1 MSTQK
6 FDEEYS
12 DYLEHYGTPRHS
24 GRYPWGSGKKYQ
36 RSRNFLTQY
45 EDLRKKGLSKLEIAK
60 ALGLKNTSEL
70 NARRAAAREEKEI
83 ADLQFVQRLKDKGI
97 SQTAI
102 AERCG
107 KTEGWVRQMLKKA
120 NTVVDNE
127 NRKKSSI
134 ATVANAL
141 GEQVR
146 EKKLIDIGKANNVYL
161 GITESKFKDSI
172 AYLQQQGYKVIY
184 PKIQQA
190 GTKHKTTMKVLVSPE
205 LSVQEAHG
213 LINTDP
219 RNIKLINE
227 ISFKDN
233 GHSGVQ
239 KIHDPVSVDS
249 NRIMVRY
256 AEEGGK
262 DKDGM
267 IELRRGVNDLDMGE
281 KHFAQVRILV
291 DGTHYLKGM
300 AVYSDDMPEGKDII
314 VNSKEHIG
322 TPKMEAF
329 KEVKSKDPHNP
340 YGAEIIR
347 QNDWT
352 DDKGVTH
359 KGALNIV
366 NEEGKWDTW
375 SKNLASQ
382 FLSKQPIET
391 AQRQLNLA
399 AEKKEAEFDEI
410 MRISNLTLRKQQ
422 LKEFADECDSAAVV
436 LKGAAMPRQS
446 TKVILS
452 LPTIKEN
459 EVYAPSYD
467 DGEEVILVRY
477 PHEANF
483 EIPRLTVNNNNK
495 EGKKIITPEGLD
507 AIGINPKT
515 ASQLSGADFDGDTVI
530 VIPTKGQNLITKKHP
545 SELKDFDP
553 KEMYARPKDTKSAW
567 KKGSS
572 TEHKQMGMISN
583 LITDMTLQDASVE
596 DIVRATKH
604 SMTIIDTGKHN
615 LDWKESYEQNG
626 IRALEIK
633 YRNGGKGASTL
644 ISKAK
649 GEYRVTNRDTNRYN
663 IDPETGEK
671 IFIEK
676 PEFYIKRDKY
686 LTKENSKLYESL
698 KKQRDKALTDEERKD
713 ITKRIGEIPGVK
725 ERAVANEKLAK
736 LQAQLRAAKDQDE
749 KDTIRGEIKKIPG
762 AEERMMQ
769 STNMYEAKDAMTLSS
784 GHPMETVYAKYANRM
799 KALGNKARKT
809 YVNTGDIEYSP
820 TAAETYKAEV
830 ASLKRKLLESEKN
843 RPLERAAQAIVQSK
857 IQMDKESNPDMT
869 NEEIKKRTNQHL
881 REAREITGAQ
891 RYRFDITDREWEAM
905 QTGAVRKTTQQA
917 IFLAAD
923 SDKIKEKALPR
934 SNNTLSVTELSRA
947 RRLLKNGYDLSEVAE
962 ALDVSVSTLTK
973 NVYKSD

>member
-1 MSTQK
+1 MSSHK
-6 FDEEYS
+6 FVDEYS
-12 DYLEHYGTPRHS
+12 EYLEHYGTPRHS

-45 EDLRKKGLSKLEIAK
+45 EDLRKKGLSKTEIAK
-60 ALGLKNTSEL
+60 SLGLKNTSEL
-70 NARRAAAREEKEI
+70 NARRAAAREEKEV
-83 ADLQFVQRLKDKGI
+83 ADIQFVQRLKDKGV
-97 SQTAI
+97 SQTEI
-102 AERCG
+102 ARRCN

-120 NTVVDNE
+120 EMVVDNE

-146 EKKLIDIGKANNVYL
+146 EKKLIDVGKANNVYL
-161 GITESKFKDSI
+161 GITESKLKDSI
-172 AYLQQQGYKVIY
+172 AYLQQQGYKMIY

-190 GTKHKTTMKVLVSPE
+190 GTNHKTTMKVLVSPE
-205 LSVQEAHG
+205 LSVQEAYG
-213 LINTDP
+213 LVNNDP
-219 RNIKLINE
+219 RSIKLINE

-239 KIHDPVSVDS
+239 KIHDPISIDS
-249 NRIMVRY
+249 KRVQIRY
-256 AEEGGK
+256 NEEGGI

-267 IELRRGVNDLDMGE
+267 IELRRGVKDLDLGD
-281 KHFAQVRILV
+281 KRFAQVRIMV

-300 AVYSDDMPEGKDII
+300 AVYSDNMPEGKDII
-314 VNSKEHIG
+314 FNTNKHVG
-322 TPKMEAF
+322 TPFEKVLKEA
-329 KEVKSKDPHNP
+329 KGDPHNP

-347 QNDWT
+347 QNDWV
-352 DDKGVTH
+352 DNKGVEH
-359 KGALNIV
+359 KGAVNIV

-375 SKNLASQ
+375 SRNLASQ

-399 AEKKEAEFDEI
+399 AEKKEAEYDEI
-410 MRISNLTLRKQQ
+410 MRITNLTLRKQQ

-452 LPTIKEN
+452 LPSIKEN
-459 EVYAPSYD
+459 EVYAPSYKN
-467 DGEEVILVRY
+467 GEEVILVRY

-483 EIPRLTVNNNNK
+483 EIPRLIVNNNNK
-495 EGKKIITPEGLD
+495 EGKSVITPEGRD

-515 ASQLSGADFDGDTVI
+515 AAQLSGADFDGDTTI
-530 VIPTKGQNLITKKHP
+530 VIPTRGQNLITKDYP
-545 SELKDFDP
+545 EELKTFDA
-553 KEMYARPKDTKSAW
+553 KEAYARPEGTESPW
-567 KKGSS
+567 KKGSA
-572 TEHKQMGMISN
+572 TEHTQMGMISN
-583 LITDMTLQDASVE
+583 LITDMTLLNAPVE

-615 LDWKESYEQNG
+615 LDYKASYEQNG

-633 YRNGGKGASTL
+633 YRNGGKGAATL

-649 GEYRVTNRDTNRYN
+649 GEAHVTNRDKNRYN

-686 LTKENSKLYESL
+686 ITKENSKLYEDL
-698 KKQRDKALTDEERKD
+698 KKQRDKALTDKERAA
-713 ITKRIGEIPGVK
+713 ITKQIGEIPGVK
-725 ERAVANEKLAK
+725 ERAAANERLAA
-736 LQAQLRAAKDQDE
+736 LQTKLRAATDPEE
-749 KDTIRGEIKKIPG
+749 KETLRAEIKKIPG
-762 AEERMMQ
+762 AEERLMK
-769 STNMYEAKDAMTLSS
+769 STKMYEAKDATTLSS
-784 GHPMETVYAKYANRM
+784 GHPMEAVYANYANRM
-799 KALGNKARKT
+799 KALGNKARKEF
-809 YVNTGDIEYSP
+809 VNTGDIEYNP

-830 ASLKRKLLESEKN
+830 ESLKRKLLESEKN
-843 RPLERAAQAIVQSK
+843 RPLERAAQVIVQSK
-857 IQMDKESNPDMT
+857 IQLDKEANPEMT
-869 NEEIKKRTNQHL
+869 SEEIKKRTNQHL
-881 REAREITGAQ
+881 REAREITGAS

-905 QTGAVRKTTQQA
+905 QMGAVRKTTQQA

-923 SDKIKEKALPR
+923 SDKIKSKALPK
-934 SNNTLSVTELSRA
+934 SNNSLSAPEIARA
-947 RRLLKNGYDLSEVAE
+947 KRMLKNGYDLAEVAD
-962 ALDVSVSTLTK
+962 ALDVSVSALIK
-973 NVYKSD
+973 NIYTD